1 MLKLFLQ
8 KIRFNLRNLFAKKI
22 VVPTNFKSFEYT
34 NPNYHQLLASFLLSN
49 TDDKINYS
57 KKIFG
62 KETDDLVTSSDIFSE
77 KDFQSH
83 NKFIPAYFNKGD
95 VKVPYEASRLQFL
108 QKLDLLSILNKENT
122 LHENVDVNNF
132 P

>member
-1 MLKLFLQ
+1 M
-8 KIRFNLRNLFAKKI
+8 
-22 VVPTNFKSFEYT
+22 
-34 NPNYHQLLASFLLSN
+34 LASYLLSN

-62 KETDDLVTSSDIFSE
+62 KETDDLVTSKDIFSE
-77 KDFQSH
+77 NDFQSH

-108 QKLDLLSILNKENT
+108 QKLDLLSILNKKN
-122 LHENVDVNNF
+122 LHENVDVNKFPLIYWNSPMDVAIRNINLIFHRNF
-132 P
+132 

>member
-8 KIRFNLRNLFAKKI
+8 RIRFNLRNLFAKKI

-34 NPNYHQLLASFLLSN
+34 NPKYHQLLASYLLSN
-49 TDDKINYS
+49 TDDAINYS

-62 KETDDLVTSSDIFSE
+62 KETDDLVTSKDIFS
-77 KDFQSH
+77 KNDFQSH
-83 NKFIPAYFNKGD
+83 NKFC
-95 VKVPYEASRLQFL
+95 
-108 QKLDLLSILNKENT
+108 LLYTSDAADE
-122 LHENVDVNNF
+122 